1 MVRCGIRGINKILI
15 TGRVLLNGIPI
26 GAPTNIVSA
35 ITGIFTISTIVARV
49 EVGIKDSMVFVHP
62 QPLDLSIHPQPPV
75 RRFALLKLQVRRFAL
90 LKLLVRRFA
99 LLSLL
104 VRRFTLLKLL
114 VRRSTPLKPLVLAAK
129 NR

>member
-1 MVRCGIRGINKILI
+1 M
-15 TGRVLLNGIPI
+15 
-26 GAPTNIVSA
+26 A
-35 ITGIFTISTIVARV
+35 GIFTISTIVARV

-75 RRFALLKLQVRRFAL
+75 RRFALLKL
-90 LKLLVRRFA
+90 LVRRFA
-99 LLSLL
+99 LLSLP

-114 VRRSTPLKPLVLAAK
+114 VRRSTPLKPLVPAAK